1 MIQQGISLTK
11 MPIASLNPF
20 LDESGIIRVG
30 GRLGNS
36 EFEKDKKHL
45 ILLPGNHIFTESLF
59 FEKHKQ
65 LLHVGPQALLA
76 SIRERF
82 WPLRGRI
89 LARKIVKSCTY
100 CFRANPRPMQHIMG
114 HLPSARVTTTFL
126 FETTGV
132 DYAGPFQIKDR
143 KGRGCKISKCYIC
156 LFICFATKAMHL
168 SSFQI

>member
-1 MIQQGISLTK
+1 MKLEHQLFSIVKAMMFLIKYVQRSSFDKEIVMIQQGISLTK
-11 MPIASLNPF
+11 MPIASLNSF

-100 CFRANPRPMQHIMG
+100 CFRANSRPMQHLMG

-132 DYAGPFQIKDR
+132 DYAGPF
-143 KGRGCKISKCYIC
+143 
-156 LFICFATKAMHL
+156 
-168 SSFQI
+168 